1 MKKRISILLV
11 FLFVVMAFM
20 AGCSSNTTN
29 DVKEENAQTKENV
42 IRIGVF
48 EPMTGANAA
57 GGEME
62 YEGIKLA
69 NKLYPEVNGMKVEL
83 VLADN
88 KSDKVEAANAATMLI
103 DKENVNAIIGSW
115 GSSFSIAAGP
125 IVQEAEIP
133 AVGASCTNPLVTL
146 GNDYYQ
152 RVCFIDSFQ
161 GTVMAKYAYE
171 KLGARKAAI
180 IKEISSDYS
189 VGLVKYFNEAFIKLT
204 GDESAILGEANYSTG
219 DQDFSAQLVNI
230 KQLNPDVIFAPGNYT
245 ESALLIKQARELGIE
260 TPFIG
265 ADTWEAPEFLEIGG
279 EAVEGATFSTFFTT
293 EVPITKESEKFLA
306 AYREEYN
313 KEPASVTALGYDA
326 YIVIL
331 DAIKRANS
339 TDPVEIQK
347 ALKETKDFEGAAGM
361 ISLDANGDAIKSA
374 VIKQVKDGGFSY
386 LTTVDPIK

>member
-1 MKKRISILLV
+1 MQRRISLLLV
-11 FLFVVMAFM
+11 LVLMIMAFTV
-20 AGCSSNTTN
+20 GCSSTTK
-29 DVKEENAQTKENV
+29 DADSTAPADDKAKV
-42 IRIGVF
+42 IKIGVF

-57 GGEME
+57 GGDME

-103 DKENVNAIIGSW
+103 DKEKVNAIIGSW

-125 IVQEAEIP
+125 IVQDAEIP

-161 GTVMAKYAYE
+161 GTVMAKYAYDN
-171 KLGARKAAI
+171 LGARKAAI

-204 GDESAILGEANYSTG
+204 GDKDAIVGEANYSTG

-230 KQLNPDVIFAPGNYT
+230 KQLNADVIFAPGNYT

-260 TPFIG
+260 TPFVG

-279 EAVEGATFSTFFTT
+279 KAVEGATFSTFFTT

-306 AYREEYN
+306 AYRDEYN

-339 TDPVEIQK
+339 TDPVEIEK

-361 ISLDANGDAIKSA
+361 VSLDPNGDAVKSA
-374 VIKQVKDGGFSY
+374 VIKQVKDGKFSY
-386 LTTVDPIK
+386 LTTVEPAK